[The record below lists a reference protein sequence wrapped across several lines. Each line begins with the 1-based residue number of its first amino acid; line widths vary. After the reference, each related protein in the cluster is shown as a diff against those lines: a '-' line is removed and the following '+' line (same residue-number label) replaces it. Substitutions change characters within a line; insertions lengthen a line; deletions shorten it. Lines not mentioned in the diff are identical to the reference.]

1 MMKKTTEVL
10 VTGMVIFVI
19 VAGAIA
25 VLLFVSDSIGT
36 EREHSVP
43 SLKWPKELGKRVI
56 LILGYT
62 IVIKSNLN
70 DYCFN

>member
-36 EREHSVP
+36 EREQSVP
-43 SLKWPKELGKRVI
+43 SLKWPKVIGKRVI
-56 LILGYT
+56 LIGTLLLSSQ
-62 IVIKSNLN
+62 I
-70 DYCFN
+70 